1 MRFRHGLLGH
11 TFSYDGENRPYLAGG
26 VNYYYDGESERVA
39 KSNGKLYW
47 FGTNSAPVLET
58 DTSGNTPTEY
68 GFFNGKRVAM
78 RKSDGSVHYYF
89 ADQVGS
95 ADVVTNATGAMPP
108 EQDIESHPY
117 GEQQVYTDTLG
128 QEYRFTGKE
137 RDAESGLDYFTARY
151 FGSSLGRFMSP
162 DPMGGHPEDPQT
174 LNRYAYVR
182 NNPTTL
188 TDPTGLDFYLRCSG
202 GDTST
207 CQGGHVGTTDD
218 KGKFTATVVTSDSI
232 REGKNS
238 ASVDQNGVEVTTDG
252 KTYSGQYFDN
262 PASHTTDAKGNDVN
276 HNPVDLKGSG
286 QFVGF
291 SFNIN
296 GNCSGT
302 CLASGS
308 FSFNAPRD
316 FTGNVLQLRGSFR
329 SIVDRRIPG
338 WGKSL
343 DEWEFHPGTEQYR
356 FGTGPSPHFSLP
368 DNPKDTVPT
377 VGPFHVDKD
386 APGIQHLGCAKLGV
400 GCQ

>member
-1 MRFRHGLLGH
+1 MAKNVSGSLTDFI
-11 TFSYDGENRPYLAGG
+11 YDRNGQIILDNPATPTLIEMYAGG
-26 VNYYYDGESERVA
+26 LHLGTYILNSTHTDTVFYYDHGDWLGTERA
-39 KSNGKLYW
+39 RTDLSGSPCEKIASLP
-47 FGTNSAPVLET
+47 FGDNQTI
-58 DTSGNTPTEY
+58 
-68 GFFNGKRVAM
+68 
-78 RKSDGSVHYYF
+78 
-89 ADQVGS
+89 
-95 ADVVTNATGAMPP
+95 TGTCG
-108 EQDIESHPY
+108 DISPMH
-117 GEQQVYTDTLG
+117 
-128 QEYRFTGKE
+128 FTGKE
-137 RDAESGLDYFTARY
+137 RDAESGLDNFGARY
-151 FGSSLGRFMSP
+151 DSSSMGRFMSP
-162 DPMGGHPEDPQT
+162 DPLGGHPEDPQT
-174 LNRYAYVR
+174 LNKYAYVR

-207 CQGGHVGTTDD
+207 CNGGHVGTSDD
-218 KGKFTATVVTSDSI
+218 KGNFTATVVTSDSI
-232 REGKNS
+232 RAGQNS
-238 ASVDQNGVEVTTDG
+238 ANVDQNGVEVTTGG
-252 KTYSGQYFDN
+252 KSYSGQYFDN
-262 PASHTTDAKGNDVN
+262 PASHTTDANGNDVN
-276 HNPVDLKGSG
+276 HNPVDLKGGG

-316 FTGNVLQLRGSFR
+316 FTGNVLELRGSFR

-343 DEWEFHPGTEQYR
+343 DENEFHPGTEQYR

-386 APGIQHLGCAKLGV
+386 APGLQHLGCAKLGV